1 MSKNKFIDIQGLKWA
16 MEQAK
21 KTKVAMNN
29 KHKFEPSTIYT
40 KYITDKI
47 TKKQTVEVIDA
58 RSSLQQIEVVDYE
71 QGNESRINQDINK
84 DGQKG

>member
-1 MSKNKFIDIQGLKWA
+1 MSKIKI
-16 MEQAK
+16 E
-21 KTKVAMNN
+21 VAMNN

-58 RSSLQQIEVVDYE
+58 RSSLQQIEGVDYE
-71 QGNESRINQDINK
+71 QGNESRTNQDINK

>member
-1 MSKNKFIDIQGLKWA
+1 MSKIKI
-16 MEQAK
+16 E
-21 KTKVAMNN
+21 VAMNN
-29 KHKFEPSTIYT
+29 KHKFEPSAIYT

-58 RSSLQQIEVVDYE
+58 RSSLQQIEGVDYE
-71 QGNESRINQDINK
+71 QGNESRTDQDINK

>member
-1 MSKNKFIDIQGLKWA
+1 MSKIKI
-16 MEQAK
+16 E
-21 KTKVAMNN
+21 VAMNN

-58 RSSLQQIEVVDYE
+58 RSSLQQIEGVDYE

-84 DGQKG
+84 DGQKD

>member
-1 MSKNKFIDIQGLKWA
+1 MSKIKI
-16 MEQAK
+16 E
-21 KTKVAMNN
+21 VAMNN
-29 KHKFEPSTIYT
+29 KHKFEPSAIYT

-58 RSSLQQIEVVDYE
+58 RSSLQQIEGVDYE

>member
-1 MSKNKFIDIQGLKWA
+1 MSKIKI
-16 MEQAK
+16 E
-21 KTKVAMNN
+21 VAMNN
-29 KHKFEPSTIYT
+29 KHKFEPSAIYT

-58 RSSLQQIEVVDYE
+58 RSSLQQVEGVDYE
-71 QGNESRINQDINK
+71 QGNESRTDQDINK

>member
-1 MSKNKFIDIQGLKWA
+1 MSKIKI
-16 MEQAK
+16 E
-21 KTKVAMNN
+21 VAMNN

-58 RSSLQQIEVVDYE
+58 RSSLQQVEGVDYE
-71 QGNESRINQDINK
+71 QGNESRTNQDINK

>member
-1 MSKNKFIDIQGLKWA
+1 MSKIKI
-16 MEQAK
+16 E
-21 KTKVAMNN
+21 VAMNN
-29 KHKFEPSTIYT
+29 KHKFEPSAIYT

-58 RSSLQQIEVVDYE
+58 RSSLQQVEGVDYE

>member
-1 MSKNKFIDIQGLKWA
+1 MSKIKI
-16 MEQAK
+16 E
-21 KTKVAMNN
+21 VAMNN
-29 KHKFEPSTIYT
+29 KHKFEPSAIYT

-58 RSSLQQIEVVDYE
+58 RSSLQQVEGVDYE
-71 QGNESRINQDINK
+71 QGNESRTNQDINK